1 MPVSHKSP
9 KRTLMTETAF
19 QTPQGLLTLQRYPIR
34 KSDTLRAW
42 DAADELLIS
51 YLHDEQV
58 LEQVMGKPDCR
69 VLIFEDQ
76 FGALTTSICQAVN
89 AVNKHV
95 IIDVI
100 TDSLIAE
107 SAITQNLNSNDLQS
121 ECADV
126 GFLDSISTPADKYD
140 LVIYKLPRNLAYCG
154 DVMTRLRNSMGADT
168 KIIGAAMAKY
178 LPLTALAL
186 LNETVGTTT
195 TSRATKKA
203 RLIFS
208 VFDEN
213 LSPKNVYPTSYCT
226 DEVSGE
232 LISHSNIFSRESID
246 MGTRFLLPFIPQ
258 TDRVITIVDLA
269 CGNGVVGVV
278 AAQKNSKAK
287 IIFCDES
294 KMAVESA
301 RESFES
307 CCEGRDASFYQM
319 DCLDDLEKQSVD
331 MVLCNPPFHQQNTV
345 SNHIAWQMFKQSME
359 CLKSGGTLWVVGN
372 RHLGYDVSIKKIFG
386 NSIVME
392 SNTKFMVVKATKR

>member
-1 MPVSHKSP
+1 MAVCHKSL
-9 KRTLMTETAF
+9 KRILMTETAF

-42 DAADELLIS
+42 DAADELLIN

-58 LEQVMGKPDCR
+58 LEQVMGQPECR
-69 VLIFEDQ
+69 VLIFDDQ
-76 FGALTTSICQAVN
+76 FGALTASICRAVN
-89 AVNKHV
+89 AVSKHV

-126 GFLDSISTPADKYD
+126 GFLDSTSTPADKYD

-154 DVMTRLRNSMGADT
+154 DVMTRLRHCMRADT

-208 VFDEN
+208 SYDES
-213 LSPKNVYPTSYCT
+213 LSPVNIYPTSYCT
-226 DEVSGE
+226 DEVEGE
-232 LISHSNIFSRESID
+232 LISYSNVFSRESLD

-258 TDRVITIVDLA
+258 TDHFLTILDLA

-278 AAQKNSKAK
+278 AAQKNPKAK
-287 IIFCDES
+287 LIFCDES

-301 RESFES
+301 RESFEA
-307 CCEGRDASFYQM
+307 CCEGRGANFYQM
-319 DCLDDLEKQSVD
+319 DCLGDIEKQSVD
-331 MVLCNPPFHQQNTV
+331 IVLCNPPFHQQNTV

-359 CLKSGGTLWVVGN
+359 CLKSGGTLWIVGN
-372 RHLGYDVSIKKIFG
+372 RHLGYDVSIKKLFG
-386 NSIVME
+386 NSKVME
-392 SNTKFMVVKATKR
+392 SNKKFVVIKATKR